1 MKTIIARYVGEEESI
16 RVFHSIKQPTTLTL
30 SRTNYYILRLTF
42 ALQGGIGCDISED
55 QGRII
60 YKDAESFLN
69 DWTDITTDPI
79 SDIKATR
86 RIFNEK

>member
-1 MKTIIARYVGEEESI
+1 MKTVIARYVGKEDQR
-16 RVFHSIKQPTTLTL
+16 RVFHGTRPPTTLTL
-30 SRTNYYILRLTF
+30 SRSDYYILKLTF
-42 ALQGGIGCDISED
+42 ALQGEIGCDISAG

-79 SDIKATR
+79 SEIKATR

>member
-1 MKTIIARYVGEEESI
+1 MKTIIARYIGKEDQR
-16 RVFHSIKQPTTLTL
+16 RVFHGTRPPTTLTL
-30 SRTNYYILRLTF
+30 SRSNFYVLKLSF
-42 ALQGGIGCDISED
+42 ALEGGIGCDIIED

-79 SDIKATR
+79 SEVKATR